1 MSFLKKLLP
10 FLFKSDSDNTNSS
23 SRTANARTGES
34 KPAQGKSS
42 PAKTGGSSAESEEGR
57 QQSPIVAYGIVA
69 RSKSARGLRKGSK
82 VYVRSILEDGERL
95 RVRGTAPNGQKV
107 TLTVPRRTLNEYQ
120 SEGVPEHVA
129 KHYDKHSLFPE
140 EHEARVKAEA
150 LGKH

>member
-10 FLFKSDSDNTNSS
+10 FLFKSDSDNANSS
-23 SRTANARTGES
+23 SRTATARAGES
-34 KPAQGKSS
+34 KPAQGKPSVNKS
-42 PAKTGGSSAESEEGR
+42 GAAPKEGDEER

-82 VYVRSILEDGERL
+82 VYVRSILEDGDRL

-107 TLTVPRRTLNEYQ
+107 TITVPRRTLSEYQ